1 MGIILIKV
9 ITLVSLLAIFYQD
22 QKERQVFWWLFGIV
36 MVVLPL
42 LHFWTVGSWQF
53 GIHIGMNLNVLALL
67 LGALLLYTKIRMP
80 QYSFFQVFALGD
92 MLFLMALAL
101 GFSTVSFITLL
112 VFGLVFSLV
121 LHQIWKITL
130 SRKRKNTTLKLT
142 TITQDLT
149 ATVPLAGYLALFF
162 TGVLMIHWLGFYDAL
177 YLL

>member
-22 QKERQVFWWLFGIV
+22 QKERQVFWWLLGIAL
-36 MVVLPL
+36 VVLPL
-42 LHFWTVGSWQF
+42 LHFWAVGVWQF
-53 GIHIGMNLNVLALL
+53 GIHIAMNLSVLALL
-67 LGALLLYTKIRMP
+67 LIVLLVYTKIRMP
-80 QYSFFQVFALGD
+80 EHSFLQVFALGD
-92 MLFLMALAL
+92 ILFLLALAL

-112 VFGLVFSLV
+112 VFGMLFSLV

-130 SRKRKNTTLKLT
+130 SRKRSNTTLKLT
-142 TITQDLT
+142 TITQDLI

-162 TGVLMIHWLGFYDAL
+162 TGVLIIHWLGFYDAL